1 MEQNMHA
8 LAEKARRVGSA
19 RCALLGAVAILVAVT
34 HAARADTKVLVL
46 LCKGTAHCGSCR
58 DSEKKVDFDWTYT
71 IDFSASTVDGR
82 PAKITNQSIVW
93 QLKSD
98 TVLDEREINRFSK
111 KFHYAGKAQSGG
123 GEIHYGDGT
132 CEPQEKKAF

>member
-1 MEQNMHA
+1 MDQNMHA
-8 LAEKARRVGSA
+8 LAAKARRVGSA

-71 IDFSASTVDGR
+71 IDFSASTVDGH
-82 PAKITNQSIVW
+82 PAKITNQNIIW
-93 QLKSD
+93 QFKSD
-98 TVLDEREINRFSK
+98 TVLDEREISRFSK
-111 KFHYAGKAQSGG
+111 KLHYAGKALSGG
-123 GEIHYGDGT
+123 GEIYYGDGT